1 MDPGTIILMLGLMV
15 LLGVLLVNA
24 VVAGTVMRLER
35 FRMVREREREQHEHD
50 ERKLRIE
57 RGETL
62 PPLPSASAEA
72 PVSLPRAVNAYIAAL
87 LVTGVPTMS
96 FFAALFGG
104 VSGWAWIA
112 AGGASIAAVVAAITL
127 CALPEKNEAGAS
139 SASKSSKTSDSGK
152 SDDSWTIT
160 PGFTPSE
167 TNAENGAS
175 PGTNGPENEQRG
187 PRRHERLSSLAQR
200 QQLPTATGDANPS
213 LYNHYNGPAGVCAFV
228 GGTSSINARGAAGR
242 RCGRAAAAAAESSCP
257 LCLSRSTARVA
268 LLVILERDR
277 AAQNVRGRSEQ
288 PEVPFTP
295 VSKPPGDRPR
305 PPPRKHGIAGLNKRG
320 AGIPFGL
327 ARSASTFGSLMSRV
341 CWKNAS

>member
-152 SDDSWTIT
+152 SGDTGSNSGDGGLTIT
-160 PGFTPSE
+160 PGFTPTE
-167 TNAENGAS
+167 ANAETGAS

-187 PRRHERLSSLAQR
+187 PE
-200 QQLPTATGDANPS
+200 DM
-213 LYNHYNGPAGVCAFV
+213 NG
-228 GGTSSINARGAAGR
+228 
-242 RCGRAAAAAAESSCP
+242 
-257 LCLSRSTARVA
+257 
-268 LLVILERDR
+268 
-277 AAQNVRGRSEQ
+277 
-288 PEVPFTP
+288 
-295 VSKPPGDRPR
+295 
-305 PPPRKHGIAGLNKRG
+305 
-320 AGIPFGL
+320 
-327 ARSASTFGSLMSRV
+327 
-341 CWKNAS
+341 